1 MTTLL
6 WLLGFLGTSW
16 VNYWILAMGG
26 AKKIEG
32 WLSFFVVGWF
42 ALDWHAEQIRLYVLI
57 IWLALEWAWLPRAH
71 HRIAHVGAG
80 ARADR
85 AHLERARRLAGSG
98 PQEPAP

>member
-16 VNYWILAMGG
+16 VNYWILAMDG

-57 IWLALEWAWLPRAH
+57 IWLAQTVWFV
-71 HRIAHVGAG
+71 VGVFVPELRFLG
-80 ARADR
+80 
-85 AHLERARRLAGSG
+85 G
-98 PQEPAP
+98 